1 MPFILT
7 KVVLPP
13 CCHLCWVTGSGQD
26 AGKNAAEKNP
36 EFCASKRARKK
47 NAGVLCFLQV
57 KRRAGE
63 QCSSGGGDPGTK
75 KNKKNGPKN
84 VNLPAWIARTGEDE
98 DEMILE
104 PR

>member
-1 MPFILT
+1 MP
-7 KVVLPP
+7 
-13 CCHLCWVTGSGQD
+13 
-26 AGKNAAEKNP
+26 EKTP
-36 EFCASKRARKK
+36 RKK
-47 NAGVLCFLQV
+47 IQSFVLLKGHEKKMPESCFLLQGQV
-57 KRRAGE
+57 GTHRE
-63 QCSSGGGDPGTK
+63 QCSSGGGVPGTK